1 MDLRVAEQGLGLVSY
16 GDISPPSPTPGVSKQ
31 GLKAKPGPP
40 SLSAIRILLE
50 HSQAYSFS
58 HGV

>member
-1 MDLRVAEQGLGLVSY
+1 MAEQGLGLVPY
-16 GDISPPSPTPGVSKQ
+16 GDVSPPSPTTGVSKQ
-31 GLKAKPGPP
+31 GLKAKSGPP
-40 SLSAIRILLE
+40 SLSAIKVLLE

>member
-1 MDLRVAEQGLGLVSY
+1 MAEQGLGLVSY